1 MTGGDWPAA
10 DGLRRRMPPDDA
22 HVNDENDEIKTTSC
36 RSYPSTEQPHS
47 STEPPL
53 PARIIGM
60 IGVTPPANTATLLV
74 IEGEVS
80 PSFIVE
86 FAQAHEA
93 AGFDMALVGYTA
105 SSAEGFLVA
114 MHAAAKTE
122 KLTFLIAHRPGFVAP
137 TLFARKVATFDQ
149 LTGGRIALHIITGKT
164 DAEQQGDGDFTPKAE
179 RYRRAAEY
187 LHLMKRTWGSTEPF
201 DFNGEF
207 YKVAGAHSDVRPLQQ
222 PHPLIMFGG
231 ASDGALAMGAA
242 ECDVFAIYAEPLATT
257 AERIREFR
265 ARAAGFGRTASFN
278 MSVRPIIAETE
289 AAAWDKAQRILS
301 GMTGKL
307 GWSRQEA
314 GEDGVK
320 KPVDNAGRRQFA
332 FAEERD
338 VHDERLWMGI
348 TKATGAL
355 GNTSCLVGTP
365 SQVAN
370 AILAYYRL
378 GIGSFLIR
386 GFDPVADTT
395 EFGRELIPRIKAG
408 ALEIDKRAA
417 AE

>member
-1 MTGGDWPAA
+1 M
-10 DGLRRRMPPDDA
+10 
-22 HVNDENDEIKTTSC
+22 
-36 RSYPSTEQPHS
+36 
-47 STEPPL
+47 

-60 IGVTPPANTATLLV
+60 IGVTPPATAATLLV
-74 IEGEVS
+74 LEGAVS
-80 PSFIVE
+80 PPFIVD
-86 FAQAHEA
+86 FARAHEA
-93 AGFDMALVGYTA
+93 AGFDMALLGYTS

-122 KLTFLIAHRPGFVAP
+122 RLQFLLAHRPGFVAP

-149 LTGGRIALHIITGKT
+149 LTGGRVALHIITGKT

-179 RYRRAAEY
+179 RYRRATEY
-187 LHLMKRTWGSTEPF
+187 LHLVKRTWAATEPF
-201 DFNGEF
+201 DFSGEF
-207 YKVAGAHSDVRPLQQ
+207 YKVAGAHSDVRPRQQ

-231 ASDGALAMGAA
+231 ASEGALAMGAA

-265 ARAAGFGRTASFN
+265 ARASRLGRTVGFN

-289 AAAWDKAQRILS
+289 AAAWDKAHRILA

-307 GWSRQEA
+307 GWSRQETPVA
-314 GEDGVK
+314 GGQLKAQEKATSSQSEADPRA
-320 KPVDNAGRRQFA
+320 PVDNAGRRQFA
-332 FAEERD
+332 FALERD

-365 SQVAN
+365 GQVAN

-386 GFDPVADTT
+386 GFNPVADTT
-395 EFGRELIPRIKAG
+395 DFGRELIPRIKAG
-408 ALEIDKRAA
+408 ALEIDKAA
-417 AE
+417 AAA